1 MRYQKYLLKHYQ
13 QTNRLQ
19 IRADYQAKFRSAPQ
33 PFVDWVLD
41 HLPIK
46 GNERVLDA
54 GCGTGAYLFPL
65 AQRLPQGTVT
75 GIDIVPEMIDL
86 LRSKLDD
93 DSNIQ
98 LQQADIQ
105 QLPFEDQTFDLV
117 LANFVLF
124 HVEDIFKAISE
135 CKRVLK
141 PGGVAV
147 FATGTSQLSR
157 LDTIHRTAL
166 KQLGFSKKVIH
177 SSHPVKR
184 FSLENGADYL
194 RHHFSWFEQFLL
206 HDQRQVPTVQDVLE
220 YYQAGM
226 IEWAFEQAQI
236 DITEDQLKQ
245 LYQLVGE
252 RLETIIEEE
261 GAFRE
266 SKLGGFFLAHK

>member
-1 MRYQKYLLKHYQ
+1 MRGSHHALSKICIKILP
-13 QTNRLQ
+13 TAR
-19 IRADYQAKFRSAPQ
+19 QAKYRSAPQ

-41 HLPIK
+41 RLPIK

-54 GCGTGAYLFPL
+54 GCGTGAFLFPL

-75 GIDIVPEMIDL
+75 GVDLVPEMIDL

-93 DSNIQ
+93 YPNIQ

-105 QLPFEDQTFDLV
+105 QLPFDDETFDLV
-117 LANFVLF
+117 FANFVLF

-141 PGGVAV
+141 PRGTAV

-166 KQLGFSKKVIH
+166 KQLGFSKKVIQH
-177 SSHPVKR
+177 SHPMKR

-194 RHHFSWFEQFLL
+194 RHHFPWFEQLLL

-226 IEWAFEQAQI
+226 IDWAFEQAQVK
-236 DITEDQLKQ
+236 ITEEQLNQ

-252 RLETIIEEE
+252 RLEAIIQEE

-266 SKLGGFFLAHK
+266 SKLGGVFIAYK